1 MVSELFFPELTG
13 VRGGNRPKILF
24 LEILLTIS
32 SCHPETFAYLWS
44 QKYLYWT
51 RKQSEIFLH
60 FLIYSIL
67 SLLVSTS
74 YTDLVNVPSFGKKR
88 ENNFNPERGDM
99 GFFCRDCWK
108 VVEAIHLEPQKIGKQ
123 VREYLYECP
132 ICHGK
137 RIALG
142 TIEGLKEHYDRK
154 K

>member
-1 MVSELFFPELTG
+1 M
-13 VRGGNRPKILF
+13 
-24 LEILLTIS
+24 
-32 SCHPETFAYLWS
+32 
-44 QKYLYWT
+44 
-51 RKQSEIFLH
+51 
-60 FLIYSIL
+60 
-67 SLLVSTS
+67 STA

-88 ENNFNPERGDM
+88 ENNFNPERGDI

-108 VVEAIHLEPQKIGKQ
+108 QVEAIHLEPQKIGKQ

-137 RIALG
+137 RIAIG